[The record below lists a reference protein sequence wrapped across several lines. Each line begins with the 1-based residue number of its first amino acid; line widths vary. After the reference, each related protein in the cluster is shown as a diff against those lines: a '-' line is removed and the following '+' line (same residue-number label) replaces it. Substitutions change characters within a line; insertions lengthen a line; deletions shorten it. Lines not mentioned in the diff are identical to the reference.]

1 MLSLLSSSTTSRMLM
16 SDGFWGRSCWLLNLG
31 GQEMSLHPPAPLWC
45 VFVLWAH
52 VSSDRG
58 ATDAP
63 VSLTMWHV
71 VFRHFLLLRSNLHPH
86 ISLTKA
92 EVSTSRMNRVPGSRL
107 AKPLV
112 LIISEHEQKQW
123 WSVTE
128 YIYSSLMDFTEVL
141 LCYALILLNCISAFK
156 YLTCTLH
163 QFISYEA
170 FLHFQIFK

>member
-1 MLSLLSSSTTSRMLM
+1 
-16 SDGFWGRSCWLLNLG
+16 
-31 GQEMSLHPPAPLWC
+31 MSLHPPAPLWC

-63 VSLTMWHV
+63 VSLVMWHV

-92 EVSTSRMNRVPGSRL
+92 EVSTSRMNRGPRL

-112 LIISEHEQKQW
+112 SIMSEQW

-128 YIYSSLMDFTEVL
+128 YIYSSLMDFIEVL
-141 LCYALILLNCISAFK
+141 LCYPLILLNCISAFK
-156 YLTCTLH
+156 YVTCTPH
-163 QFISYEA
+163 HFISYEA
-170 FLHFQIFK
+170 ERFSEWCTTHPDHWSEIHWLISKYDPIIIHSA